1 MPYRELVF
9 TVHAEIAEPLGDA
22 LMELGALSITVEDAA
37 AGGYDENPLYGEPGL
52 SPEVQAWDRST
63 VTALFNPDIDRSDE
77 LNFIPDLLESLSDAG
92 FTLVK
97 PEVRTVAEQ
106 DWVRLTQ
113 SQFAPIP
120 IGERIWVVPS
130 WHDRPSDPNAICL
143 AVDPGLAFGTGSHP
157 TTHLCLLWLEQ
168 HADLQNNSFLDYGCG
183 SGILA
188 IAAKKLGC
196 NPVVGTDID
205 PQAMVAARS
214 NADINQVDIT
224 FALPDDA
231 VPMLSSEARYDIVMA
246 NILANPLQVLAPA
259 LVQRMRPGGQI
270 VLSGVLS
277 RQADEVIATY
287 RQWLTLSVWKERDG
301 WVCLSGKLSNTDSPS
316 SDTLKK
322 KFLDLTS
329 DSTASPTGSTYP
341 PTASPQT
348 SILFKL
354 VLLGV
359 LISVLA
365 LFTEHFARDRIL
377 PSLAPRID
385 NDPSELHLR
394 AFAAVLRIDQVLCE
408 SFGCAE
414 GAIRDFSAWKIS
426 LSTLGMQ
433 TAQQASQAAINPSLL
448 EVEIQNRLMMP
459 IAVPHLELTL
469 SDLEESPLKTIT
481 LSPQEWLPAEW
492 QESHLQFMRI
502 GAPAGEIVRTAIP
515 LQLPHKAAGYRLRL
529 FYP

>member
-1 MPYRELVF
+1 MPYRELIF

-52 SPEVQAWDRST
+52 SPDVQAWDRST
-63 VTALFNPDIDRSDE
+63 VTALFNPDVDHSDDAG
-77 LNFIPDLLESLSDAG
+77 FIPELLQSLSDAG
-92 FTLVK
+92 FTLRP
-97 PEVRTVAEQ
+97 PEEKIVAEQ

-113 SQFAPIP
+113 SQFAPIQ

-130 WHDRPSDPNAICL
+130 WHETPTDPNAICL

-168 HADLQNNSFLDYGCG
+168 QSHLQNKSLLDYGCG

-214 NADINQVDIT
+214 NAEINGVDIT
-224 FALPDDA
+224 FALPDDV
-231 VPMLSSEARYDIVMA
+231 VPMLGADARYDIVMA

-259 LVQRMRPGGQI
+259 LVQRIRPGGQI

-277 RQADEVIATY
+277 RQAEEVIATY
-287 RQWLTLSVWKERDG
+287 RQWLTLSIWKESEG
-301 WVCLSGKLSNTDSPS
+301 WVCLSGTLEDPSRDSLPGAHEVKKNSADVAGSLRPSASNTVVGFAQPY
-316 SDTLKK
+316 
-322 KFLDLTS
+322 
-329 DSTASPTGSTYP
+329 A
-341 PTASPQT
+341 
-348 SILFKL
+348 
-354 VLLGV
+354 
-359 LISVLA
+359 LA
-365 LFTEHFARDRIL
+365 LIFVLVCVLGLLALHIARDRLL
-377 PSLAPRID
+377 PFAAPRAD
-385 NDPSELHLR
+385 HTASALHLKTFT
-394 AFAAVLRIDQVLCE
+394 ALLRVDQLLCE

-414 GAIRDFSAWKIS
+414 GAIRDFSAWKITS
-426 LSTLGMQ
+426 SALGMQ
-433 TAQQASQAAINPSLL
+433 TAQQASKAPANPSVL

-459 IAVPHLELTL
+459 IALPHLELILT
-469 SDLEESPLKTIT
+469 DTDESAVQLI
-481 LSPQEWLPAEW
+481 LFSPEEWLPASW
-492 QESHLQFMRI
+492 RESHTQFARS
-502 GAPAGEIVRTAIP
+502 GAPGGESIRALIP
-515 LQLPHKAAGYRLRL
+515 LQLPSNAAGYRVRL